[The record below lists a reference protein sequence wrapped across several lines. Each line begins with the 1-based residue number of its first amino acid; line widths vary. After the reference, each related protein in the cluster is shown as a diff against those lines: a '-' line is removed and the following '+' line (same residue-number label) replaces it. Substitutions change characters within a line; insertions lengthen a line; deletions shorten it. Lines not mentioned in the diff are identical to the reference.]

1 MRRRSRS
8 SGWTSTPP
16 PWRTFSSGW
25 LDAAWAR
32 SRRRPAMQTQV
43 NPLARLPLQKATGWR
58 LFLKTVVARAYPR
71 IVGQQREKSWIFFEI
86 FLPMLAVSS
95 YVFVYRA
102 IGAPEAY
109 VGFVV
114 LGGAMTAFWMNIM
127 GSMSSQLYWE
137 KEQGNLALYIMAPNS
152 MMAVLLGMAL
162 GGMFSTFIR
171 AIVIVVLGS
180 LLFHVQYAIV
190 SFWQL
195 VAIFF
200 TAMTALYGMGMMSAS
215 LFLLLSREADHLAQ
229 LATEPVFLVSGFYF
243 PVKSFNFWV
252 AAAASIIPLTLGLDA
267 MRQLVF
273 STGASLG
280 FLDVRVELSILIG
293 LCVVFLFGAQAL
305 LAYME
310 RLAIREGR
318 LTESR
323 RGG

>member
-1 MRRRSRS
+1 
-8 SGWTSTPP
+8 
-16 PWRTFSSGW
+16 
-25 LDAAWAR
+25 
-32 SRRRPAMQTQV
+32 MQAEN
-43 NPLARLPLQKATGWR
+43 NPLTNLPVQKATGWK
-58 LFLKTVVARAYPR
+58 LFLMTVVARAYPR
-71 IVGQQREKSWIFFEI
+71 IVGQQREKSWVFFEV
-86 FLPMLAVSS
+86 FLPMLAVSA

-114 LGGAMTAFWMNIM
+114 IGGAMTAFWMNIM
-127 GSMSSQLYWE
+127 WSMSAQLYWE

-152 MMAVLLGMAL
+152 MMAVLLGMAV
-162 GGMFSTFIR
+162 GGMFATFLR
-171 AIVIVVLGS
+171 AIVIIILGT
-180 LLFHVQYAIV
+180 LLFHVQYAV
-190 SFWQL
+190 ASFWQL
-195 VAIFF
+195 IAIFF

-243 PVKSFNFWV
+243 PIKSLNFWV

-267 MRQLVF
+267 MRQLIF

-280 FLDVRVELSILIG
+280 FLDTRLELAILIV
-293 LCVVFLFGAQAL
+293 LCVVFLVGARL
-305 LAYME
+305 LLGYME

-323 RGG
+323 R